1 MFKKICAITLLLG
14 NIEALKINTG
24 SSNTAMQTVCKRTG
38 YRGQLECQEAERRA
52 EFATNKGI
60 GPDQPTKGGRPSK
73 GAQKGR
79 TAP

>member
-24 SSNTAMQTVCKRTG
+24 SSNTAMQKGCKNAG
-38 YRGQLECQEAERRA
+38 YRRGLECQDAGRWA